1 MSIFCGVMEVPRSDF
16 TQTSG
21 EQTVWLIYLV
31 IQMLTTWKA
40 CIFILLFFQWQ
51 IDESFD
57 PQELLASNFSLQ
69 NQTVGSQ
76 GQRK

>member
-1 MSIFCGVMEVPRSDF
+1 
-16 TQTSG
+16 
-21 EQTVWLIYLV
+21 
-31 IQMLTTWKA
+31 MLTTLKA
-40 CIFILLFFQWQ
+40 CIFILLFLQWQ